1 MKIIGWTRTSSQQSL
16 TSCLSQQWASQM
28 LIARDILKM
37 LPTQSSF
44 HPCLDP
50 RHSCPK
56 ARWGFWV
63 TCIEDQPGQ
72 NPTQPMKM
80 AVCRVSLTSLHYL
93 QTIYQLLWSLWLLF
107 YYYHLQNHAFPIHQL
122 SYLEWKA
129 FYRQGIWDRL
139 IVIMKVLSTELWFRN
154 AQTWSFPS
162 LISPF
167 LTYFQVI

>member
-1 MKIIGWTRTSSQQSL
+1 MGMNKIIEWTRTSSQQSL

-72 NPTQPMKM
+72 NPT
-80 AVCRVSLTSLHYL
+80 A
-93 QTIYQLLWSLWLLF
+93 
-107 YYYHLQNHAFPIHQL
+107 
-122 SYLEWKA
+122 
-129 FYRQGIWDRL
+129 
-139 IVIMKVLSTELWFRN
+139 STEDASLQGLIYIPALSASHLPIFMIPLTPAPLPSSPESCISHISIILSAAKSLLLTGNLR
-154 AQTWSFPS
+154 QTHYGHKSVEHRA
-162 LISPF
+162 L
-167 LTYFQVI
+167 V

>member
-1 MKIIGWTRTSSQQSL
+1 MGMNKIIEWTRTSSQQSL

-63 TCIEDQPGQ
+63 TCIEDQSGQ
-72 NPTQPMKM
+72 GPQQHMKM

-107 YYYHLQNHAFPIHQL
+107 YYYHLQNHAFPIYQL
-122 SYLEWKA
+122 SYLQQKA
-129 FYRQGIWDRL
+129 FYWQGIWDRL
-139 IVIMKVLSTELWFRN
+139 IMVTKVLSTELWFRN
-154 AQTWSFPS
+154 AQT
-162 LISPF
+162 
-167 LTYFQVI
+167 

>member
-1 MKIIGWTRTSSQQSL
+1 MGMNKIIEWTRTSSQQSL

-63 TCIEDQPGQ
+63 TCIEDQPGHA
-72 NPTQPMKM
+72 PT
-80 AVCRVSLTSLHYL
+80 TSLKDGSL
-93 QTIYQLLWSLWLLF
+93 QELTYISTLSANHLLVFMVPLLLF
-107 YYYHLQNHAFPIHQL
+107 YYHHLQNHAFPIYQL
-122 SYLEWKA
+122 SYLQQKA
-129 FYRQGIWDRL
+129 FYWQGIWDRL
-139 IVIMKVLSTELWFRN
+139 IMVTKVLSTELWFRN
-154 AQTWSFPS
+154 AQT
-162 LISPF
+162 
-167 LTYFQVI
+167 